1 MSNQNRDA
9 EYTMGRSEE
18 ETQRLIEQ
26 SQLYDDVTRRF
37 FLRSGIAK
45 GMKRP

>member
-37 FLRSGIAK
+37 FPQ
-45 GMKRP
+45 KRYRKRHESP